1 MKGGSSSTSGSGSSS
16 SIYSGKAESIRSFD
30 GSSES
35 KSSNS
40 SSSSSRKADKES
52 KREPSRDSRDGGE
65 RRRDRVSEQAAYF
78 RDEGRPES
86 IAESKYEIWEENR
99 ADAREQ
105 LRKKRTTGRRE

>member
-1 MKGGSSSTSGSGSSS
+1 MKGGSSSTTSGSGSSS

-35 KSSNS
+35 KN
-40 SSSSSRKADKES
+40 SSSRKAADKES

>member
-16 SIYSGKAESIRSFD
+16 SIYSSKAESIRSFD

-35 KSSNS
+35 KSSN
-40 SSSSSRKADKES
+40 SSSSRKADKES